1 MNIFYRLY
9 LVGMLVML
17 IAILH
22 VGYLVHTFSNRTLI
36 HTKMH
41 DDILSVLVKF
51 FLGKALAQSV
61 LLHCD
66 SLTSE

>member
-9 LVGMLVML
+9 LVGMLVKL

-36 HTKMH
+36 HTKLH
-41 DDILSVLVKF
+41 DGILSVLVKF
-51 FLGKALAQSV
+51 SLGKALAQFFV
-61 LLHCD
+61 TL
-66 SLTSE
+66 